1 MSKKP
6 HILIAEARF
15 YEPISDMLAD
25 GAIAVLE
32 KAGASYDRI
41 EVPGALELPSAIK
54 IADDKQ
60 KYDGYVAL
68 GCIVRGETYHFEIVA
83 NESARG
89 LTWLSVDPGLV
100 IGNGILTCENYEQAE
115 ERADP
120 KKQNKGGFAAKAVLA
135 LLDIKNEK

>member
-1 MSKKP
+1 MTKKP

-25 GAIAVLE
+25 GAIAVIE
-32 KAGASYDRI
+32 KAGATYDRV
-41 EVPGALELPSAIK
+41 EVPGALELTSAIK
-54 IADDKQ
+54 LSDEKK
-60 KYDGYVAL
+60 KYDAYVAL
-68 GCIVRGETYHFEIVA
+68 GCIIRGETYHFEIVA

-115 ERADP
+115 DRADP
-120 KKQNKGGFAAKAVLA
+120 KRQNKGGFAA
-135 LLDIKNEK
+135 